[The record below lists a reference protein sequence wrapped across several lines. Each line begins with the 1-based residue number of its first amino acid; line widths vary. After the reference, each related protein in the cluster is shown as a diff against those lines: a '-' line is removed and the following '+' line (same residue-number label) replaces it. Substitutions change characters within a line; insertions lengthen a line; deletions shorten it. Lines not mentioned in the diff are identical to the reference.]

1 MTVCNLF
8 KELTKDTGNF
18 LMFEQYAEDLTRYL
32 AQHNVAQVQPSRFLA
47 LDIDYSAINKHNISE
62 TDPNRIIPNVIQNY
76 YENACAY
83 FKYSMDEGEYTPLI
97 SRNAFWNALN
107 DAGLLH
113 FDEFTTDATTI
124 FNEND
129 EPVVSPSTGLKWL
142 RELKYRGDINLH
154 SYTEEDCIGYNEVY
168 CYIPGDAPDRRYG
181 VKLNSEILSLPYD
194 RDLIMGFKEEDQD
207 FEGILDLTVGE
218 GYEYPYSEVI
228 SFLDENENDL
238 ESYKTEA
245 KKFTFNTLV
254 VLYDIVTEDG
264 VLFKDIPL
272 GMYLTGKADN
282 EGNIPVVTKYV
293 SNSDIYG
300 AGTSYGLRISTKFN
314 VTPNATYIKEVL
326 VNNEDYTSE
335 FIRTLSSFSESQK
348 KMNDILSSVEANNL
362 SIKNHLSSFKNYRTN
377 IPYPVR
383 IGDKMYWFVNGKNTN
398 ATLQGAEGLQGVTG
412 ERGPAGNQ
420 GPRGI
425 QGVTGPTGL
434 QGVTGPQGTTG
445 PIGANGAT
453 GPIGPRG
460 LQGVTGPAGKSAY
473 WRTSDKDYLTVE
485 DVIANNWV
493 PGDQVLDVNGYIWE
507 VRGTVTE
514 PTITRTDVC
523 IVGPTGATGP
533 RGFNGD
539 TVTISDLRDTGD
551 AIARIDITH
560 NEQTETFMIRVDSGG
575 HIYDSNYDS
584 LAEGVLEV
592 MSTDDS
598 SDDEEQIPL
607 NIANATRS
615 HAEGIGSQA
624 NNEASHAEGYSTIAS
639 GKYSH
644 TEGSNTIADGQA
656 SHAEGDNSQ
665 ALGPNSHAEGEHT
678 LTNNTAEHAEGKYNI
693 SNAGETEDK
702 QTIHSIGIGED
713 NDHRANAVEVM
724 VNGDVY
730 IKGIGGYDGANAG
743 GTDIKTVQETIS
755 TLSHT
760 VELMKITLIDLGYL
774 TPEQVEEIFNS
785 NFSNTTNR

>member
-47 LDIDYSAINKHNISE
+47 LDIDYSAIDKHRISE
-62 TDPNRIIPNVIQNY
+62 TDPNRVIPNVIQNY
-76 YENACAY
+76 YENACAF

-113 FDEFTTDATTI
+113 FDEFTTDATMI
-124 FNEND
+124 FDEND

-181 VKLNSEILSLPYD
+181 VKINSDVLSLSYD

-207 FEGILDLTVGE
+207 FEGILDLFVGE

-228 SFLDENENDL
+228 SFFDENESDL

-245 KKFTFNTLV
+245 KKFTFNTIV

-272 GMYLTGKADN
+272 GMYLTGKADE

-314 VTPNATYIKEVL
+314 VTPNATYIKEIL

-348 KMNDILSSVEANNL
+348 KMNDILSTVEANNL

-377 IPYPVR
+377 IPYPIR

-412 ERGPAGNQ
+412 ERGPAGNP

-425 QGVTGPTGL
+425 QGVTGPTGPSGSIGL
-434 QGVTGPQGTTG
+434 RGVTGPTG
-445 PIGANGAT
+445 PTGAT
-453 GPIGPRG
+453 GPSGSIGLR
-460 LQGVTGPAGKSAY
+460 GVTGPAGKSAHWY
-473 WRTSDKDYLTVE
+473 TSDKDYLTIE
-485 DVIANNWV
+485 DVEVNNWT

-507 VRGTVTE
+507 VRGTTAS
-514 PTITRTDVC
+514 PNITRTDVSMK
-523 IVGPTGATGP
+523 GATGVTGP
-533 RGFNGD
+533 RGFDGD
-539 TVTISDLRDTGD
+539 MVVISELRETGETI
-551 AIARIDITH
+551 AKIDITH
-560 NEQTETFMIRVDSGG
+560 NYQTESFIIRAEQGG
-575 HIYDSNYDS
+575 HIYNSSYDS
-584 LAEGVLEV
+584 LAEGVV
-592 MSTDDS
+592 STIPVDDS
-598 SDDEEQIPL
+598 SDDEEELPL
-607 NIANATRS
+607 NVASATRA

-624 NNEASHAEGYSTIAS
+624 VNEAAHAEGYAS
-639 GKYSH
+639 LAEGKYSH

-656 SHAEGDNSQ
+656 AHAEGDSSQALGPKSHAEGD
-665 ALGPNSHAEGEHT
+665 HT
-678 LTNNTAEHAEGKYNI
+678 ITSNNAEHAEGKYNV
-693 SNAGETEDK
+693 SNSGETDEER
-702 QTIHSIGIGED
+702 TIHSIGIGTD

-724 VNGDVY
+724 TNGDVY
-730 IKGIGGYDGANAG
+730 IIGVGGYNGNNIGDTGV
-743 GTDIKTVQETIS
+743 KTVQSTINDLS
-755 TLSHT
+755 RTL
-760 VELMKITLIDLGYL
+760 ELMKTTLVDLGYL

-785 NFSNTTNR
+785 NPGVTQ

>member
-62 TDPNRIIPNVIQNY
+62 TDPNRVIPNVIQNY

-83 FKYSMDEGEYTPLI
+83 FKYSMNGGEYTPLI

-107 DAGLLH
+107 DASLLH

-129 EPVVSPSTGLKWL
+129 EPVISPSTGLKWL

-181 VKLNSEILSLPYD
+181 VKLNSDVLSLSYD
-194 RDLIMGFKEEDQD
+194 RDLIMGFKEEDQN

-218 GYEYPYSEVI
+218 GYEYSYSEVI
-228 SFLDENENDL
+228 SFFDENESDL

-245 KKFTFNTLV
+245 KKFTFNTIV

-272 GMYLTGKADN
+272 GMYLTGKADDK
-282 EGNIPVVTKYV
+282 GNIPVITKYV

-314 VTPNATYIKEVL
+314 VTPNATYIKEIL

-398 ATLQGAEGLQGVTG
+398 ATLQGTEGLQGVTG
-412 ERGPAGNQ
+412 ERGPAGNP
-420 GPRGI
+420 GPRGV
-425 QGVTGPTGL
+425 QGIIGPTGL
-434 QGVTGPQGTTG
+434 QGVTGPVGITGPRGTTG
-445 PIGANGAT
+445 AT
-453 GPIGPRG
+453 GVAGPRG
-460 LQGVTGPAGKSAY
+460 VQGITGPAGKSAY
-473 WRTSDKDYLTVE
+473 WRTSDKDYLTAE
-485 DVIANNWV
+485 DVIANNWI
-493 PGDQVLDVNGYIWE
+493 PGDQVLDVNGFIWE
-507 VRGTVTE
+507 VRGTVLE
-514 PTITRTDVC
+514 PTITRTDTC
-523 IVGPTGATGP
+523 IKGATGATGP
-533 RGFNGD
+533 RGYDGD
-539 TVTISDLRDTGD
+539 TITISELRETGD
-551 AIARIDITH
+551 TIARIDITH
-560 NEQTETFMIRVDSGG
+560 NYSTKSFIIRAEQGG

-584 LAEGVLEV
+584 LAEGIHDVIPA
-592 MSTDDS
+592 DNS
-598 SDDEEQIPL
+598 SDYNEEIPL

-624 NNEASHAEGYSTIAS
+624 VNEASHAEGEHTIAS
-639 GKYSH
+639 GRYSH
-644 TEGSNTIADGQA
+644 TEGSNTVADGQA
-656 SHAEGDNSQ
+656 SHAEG
-665 ALGPNSHAEGEHT
+665 EHT
-678 LTNNTAEHAEGKYNI
+678 VTNNNAEHAEGKYNI
-693 SNAGETEDK
+693 SNSGETEDK
-702 QTIHSIGIGED
+702 QTIHSIGIGGD

-730 IKGIGGYDGANAG
+730 IKGIGGYDGTNAED
-743 GTDIKTVQETIS
+743 TNTKTVQETIS

-760 VELMKITLIDLGYL
+760 IELMKITLIDLGYL
-774 TPEQVEEIFNS
+774 SPEQVEEIFNGNLGNIAS
-785 NFSNTTNR
+785 R